1 VCKETKK
8 TRKNLPVKRNYILF
22 KRIQCCFGHCVTLL
36 SPITPEFFSADGH
49 LYQKSMIDKRDD
61 PQDFSLSLRTEERI
75 SLVVNSSSS
84 EKFLSLIFSLHF
96 FFFKL
101 KESFVS
107 LFSLFPIWKW
117 TSPALGCQATPVNS
131 SVNEATIWSDHPLE
145 RATVKDHGPVRSLD
159 VMVSIPSIERKKVD
173 IYLQELAILFHFKRH
188 VCYLPAERSV

>member
-1 VCKETKK
+1 M
-8 TRKNLPVKRNYILF
+8 
-22 KRIQCCFGHCVTLL
+22 TLL

-107 LFSLFPIWKW
+107 LFSLFPI
-117 TSPALGCQATPVNS
+117 
-131 SVNEATIWSDHPLE
+131 
-145 RATVKDHGPVRSLD
+145 
-159 VMVSIPSIERKKVD
+159 
-173 IYLQELAILFHFKRH
+173 
-188 VCYLPAERSV
+188 